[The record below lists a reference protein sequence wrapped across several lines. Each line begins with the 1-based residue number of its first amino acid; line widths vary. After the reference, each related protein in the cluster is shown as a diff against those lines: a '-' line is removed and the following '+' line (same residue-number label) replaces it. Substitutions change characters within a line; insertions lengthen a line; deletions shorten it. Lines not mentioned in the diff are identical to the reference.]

1 MVVGISLGGNAL
13 MRWAAEQGDAA
24 SGVVRSVASV
34 CSPLDLTASGN
45 CIDRGFNREVY
56 ARMFL
61 RTMKP
66 RALAKW
72 AQHPGLFDRQRLM
85 AARTLRAFDDVFTG
99 PLHGFKGTDDYWHR
113 ASAKPQL
120 HRIRVPA
127 LALNSPHDWHRSS
140 TLYTLLLG
148 VGVTL
153 ASYGAWHWLERNP
166 QRRCDPREVLPG
178 CRTVICLALNYF
190 PGNKPFPENHPGGYR
205 IARYAWNNDYHDL
218 IEKKLRELDAKL
230 QTLGGTQKFYVD
242 TGPVLE
248 RDFASDAGLGWNGKS
263 TMQIHRRL
271 GTWFF
276 LADILTTLDLTP
288 DAPIR
293 DHCGSCTRCMTACPT
308 EAITAPRQLDAR
320 RCVSYLT
327 IEHKGPIPH
336 EFRRAI
342 GDRIYGCDDCLQA
355 CPWNRFAQTSNEAS
369 FHARESVFSM
379 KLRDFLSLTDES
391 FRLLFAKS
399 PIKRIKRPA
408 FLRNVCVALGN
419 TGNAEDLAALRLAA
433 QDPHPLV
440 AEHALWAI
448 KEIESREIG
457 VQTGSKAGL

>member
-1 MVVGISLGGNAL
+1 MTSPEAQVKQ
-13 MRWAAEQGDAA
+13 WAAEAGFDDCRFAKA
-24 SGVVRSVASV
+24 G
-34 CSPLDLTASGN
+34 TASHAQ
-45 CIDRGFNREVY
+45 E
-56 ARMFL
+56 FL
-61 RTMKP
+61 NWIEHGK
-66 RALAKW
+66 
-72 AQHPGLFDRQRLM
+72 HGEM
-85 AARTLRAFDDVFTG
+85 A
-99 PLHGFKGTDDYWHR
+99 
-113 ASAKPQL
+113 
-120 HRIRVPA
+120 
-127 LALNSPHDWHRSS
+127 
-140 TLYTLLLG
+140 
-148 VGVTL
+148 
-153 ASYGAWHWLERNP
+153 WLERNP
-166 QRRCDPREVLPG
+166 HRRCDPREVLPG

-190 PGNKPFPENHPGGYR
+190 PGNDPFPENHPGGYR

-218 IEKKLRELDAKL
+218 IEKKLRELDQKL

-308 EAITAPRQLDAR
+308 QAITAPRQLDAR

-342 GDRIYGCDDCLQA
+342 GNRIYGCDDCLQA
-355 CPWNRFAQTSNEAS
+355 CPWNRFASTSREAS

-379 KLRDFLSLTDES
+379 EMRDFLSLTDES
-391 FRLLFAKS
+391 FRALFAKS

-419 TGNAEDLAALRLAA
+419 TGTADDLPALRQAA

-448 KEIESREIG
+448 AEIESRG
-457 VQTGSKAGL
+457 TCMQTGSKTRV